1 MPELDE
7 LSLKQVGLLQIKNID
22 KLFPNLSVLDLTK
35 NRIFSVEAIE
45 ELHKLD
51 MLAEVSFKDNPVCV
65 HKHLNEMVQQV
76 VPNIEVIN

>member
-7 LSLKQVGLLQIKNID
+7 LSIKQLGLISIKGID
-22 KLFPNLSVLDLTK
+22 KLFPNLAVLDLSK

-51 MLAEVSFKDNPVCV
+51 SLAEVSFNDNPVCV
-65 HKHLNEMVQQV
+65 HKHLKDMV
-76 VPNIEVIN
+76 